1 MRNIYPKLIATLC
14 LMLFAAL
21 VLKYADGDNKSTDN
35 SSKTATIQKVAQKG
49 M

>member
-1 MRNIYPKLIATLC
+1 MRNIYQKLIASLC

-21 VLKYADGDNKSTDN
+21 VLKYADGDNKSTDT
-35 SSKTATIQKVAQKG
+35 SSKTASIQKDAQKG